1 MVKKSSKMN
10 INNILNFK
18 NNIVY
23 SIALILAILWIML
36 SIVKKYFP
44 IYFIQRNTIAMYLL
58 IFIGLGLSKYF
69 FKTFFYTI
77 PSIILIFI
85 LHEIAWYGLF
95 IGFTKDEGE
104 VTNNCYSWMHI
115 YCNEVINKEITQKYE
130 NINSDFSE
138 GIFDNNWN
146 LNNEESFKLK
156 FDTYFEYLKL
166 KPGMKILD
174 IGCGNGHW
182 LQYCK
187 NKGVEGLG
195 VTISESQYNFCKKNG
210 LKVILGDIKKDIL
223 TTVNEKFDAI
233 SAIGPVEHFSS
244 VSESENKRIKSLTNY
259 YNQVKSLIN
268 PNSESK
274 RYLNSYMTSNLD
286 YSNHSSFKW
295 FFHIYLIASTYGYGY
310 YMPDNDISSIYNSEN
325 SKIIIK
331 RDYTEDYRWIMA
343 RNKKSIGYCNYKFDT
358 PYRIANF
365 VKDVFT
371 DPSWWQRFLY
381 GHFDSWLWQFGGT
394 NPEPMPENKDTPIR
408 SYIYVTEI
416 TP

>member
-1 MVKKSSKMN
+1 MVKKSSKLN
-10 INNILNFK
+10 LNNILNFK
-18 NNIVY
+18 NNIIY
-23 SIALILAILWIML
+23 NITLILAILWIL
-36 SIVKKYFP
+36 LTIIKKYFP

-58 IFIGLGLSKYF
+58 IFIGLSFSKYF
-69 FKTFFYTI
+69 FNNLWFSI
-77 PSIILIFI
+77 PLIILIFI
-85 LHEIAWYGLF
+85 LHEIAWYGLY

-104 VTNNCYSWMHI
+104 VTNNFYSWANI
-115 YCNEVINKEITQKYE
+115 YCNNTLKKDITNNNNNNDTDY
-130 NINSDFSE
+130 SE
-138 GIFDNNWN
+138 GLFDNNWN

-195 VTISESQYNFCKKNG
+195 VTISESQYKHNMING
-210 LKVILGDIKKDIL
+210 LNVILGDVHKGIL
-223 TTVNEKFDAI
+223 KTINQKFDAI
-233 SAIGPVEHFSS
+233 TCIGALEHMCSLS
-244 VSESENKRIKSLTNY
+244 NKPKKNIEILNNY
-259 YNQVKSLIN
+259 YNQVKNLIN
-268 PNSESK
+268 PNSES
-274 RYLNSYMTSNLD
+274 RLYLNSYMTTNKK
-286 YSNHSSFKW
+286 YSKYLQVNW
-295 FFHIYLIASTYGYGY
+295 FINAYFITTTYGYGCY
-310 YMPDNDISSIYNSEN
+310 VFNEDIEKIYNSEN
-325 SKIIIK
+325 SKILIK
-331 RDYTEDYRWIMA
+331 RDYTEDYRWILV
-343 RNKKSIGYCNYKFDT
+343 RDNDSWGYCNYKFDT

-365 VKDVFT
+365 VKDIFT

-381 GHFDSWLWQFGGT
+381 GYFDSWLWQFGGT

>member
-1 MVKKSSKMN
+1 MVKKSSKLN
-10 INNILNFK
+10 LNNILNFK
-18 NNIVY
+18 NNIIY
-23 SIALILAILWIML
+23 NITLIIAILWIL
-36 SIVKKYFP
+36 LTIIKKYFP

-58 IFIGLGLSKYF
+58 IFIGLSLSKYF
-69 FKTFFYTI
+69 FNNLWFSI
-77 PSIILIFI
+77 PLIILIFI
-85 LHEIAWYGLF
+85 LHEIAWYGLY

-104 VTNNCYSWMHI
+104 VTNNFYSWANI
-115 YCNEVINKEITQKYE
+115 YCNNTLKKDITNNNNNDTDY
-130 NINSDFSE
+130 SE
-138 GIFDNNWN
+138 GLFDNNWN

-195 VTISESQYNFCKKNG
+195 VTISESQYKHNMING
-210 LKVILGDIKKDIL
+210 LNVILGDVHKGIL
-223 TTVNEKFDAI
+223 KTINQKFDAI
-233 SAIGPVEHFSS
+233 TCIGALEHMCSLS
-244 VSESENKRIKSLTNY
+244 NKPKKNIEILNNY
-259 YNQVKSLIN
+259 YNQVKNLIN
-268 PNSESK
+268 PNSES
-274 RYLNSYMTSNLD
+274 RLYLNSYMTTNKKYSKYLD
-286 YSNHSSFKW
+286 VYW
-295 FFHIYLIASTYGYGY
+295 FINAYFITTAYGYGAY
-310 YMPDNDISSIYNSEN
+310 VFEEDIEKIYNSEN
-325 SKIIIK
+325 SKILIK
-331 RDYTEDYRWIMA
+331 RDYTEDYRWILV
-343 RNKKSIGYCNYKFDT
+343 RDNDSWGYCNYKFDT

-381 GHFDSWLWQFGGT
+381 GYFDSWLWQFGGT